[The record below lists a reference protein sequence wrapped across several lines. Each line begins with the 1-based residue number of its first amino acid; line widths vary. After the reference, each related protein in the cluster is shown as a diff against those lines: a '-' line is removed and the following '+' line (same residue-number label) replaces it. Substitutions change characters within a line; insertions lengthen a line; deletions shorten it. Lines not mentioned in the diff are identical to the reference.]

1 MKERLLRTKIDRY
14 GLGSGTAIRN
24 RDPEPPS
31 QSRTYTDLENH
42 LWRLACSTET
52 TPLRM

>member
-14 GLGSGTAIRN
+14 SYS
-24 RDPEPPS
+24 DPEPPS
-31 QSRTYTDLENH
+31 QSRTHTDLENH